1 LLYYAPL
8 WGILTTNTLVPG
20 SEGNGVFF
28 INIHSNVKASLNM
41 ENVFEESVKQ
51 ELKSM
56 DQRLYDMEEK
66 IGSIDTKLTQV
77 VDAILGNPLTKTG
90 GFVNDIDI
98 LQEKIKVL
106 EQKVEKQEEFK
117 KRLIW
122 TIGLIL
128 AGAMIVQYIVD
139 LYSHIK

>member
-1 LLYYAPL
+1 
-8 WGILTTNTLVPG
+8 
-20 SEGNGVFF
+20 
-28 INIHSNVKASLNM
+28 M

>member
-1 LLYYAPL
+1 
-8 WGILTTNTLVPG
+8 
-20 SEGNGVFF
+20 
-28 INIHSNVKASLNM
+28 M
-41 ENVFEESVKQ
+41 ENVFEEQVKS

-117 KRLIW
+117 KRLMW
-122 TIGLIL
+122 TVGLIL
-128 AGAMIVQYIVD
+128 AGAMIIKYIVD